1 MMSAPEKV
9 EPHESKHRSHA
20 ENATY
25 GSVTIQTTQYI
36 WFYISLNACVPLI
49 KMHKKTTPKASS
61 RWHGIC
67 RRNEK
72 GKAQSLARKQHNRES
87 RLT

>member
-1 MMSAPEKV
+1 
-9 EPHESKHRSHA
+9 
-20 ENATY
+20 
-25 GSVTIQTTQYI
+25 
-36 WFYISLNACVPLI
+36 
-49 KMHKKTTPKASS
+49 MHKKTTPKASS